1 MRYKA
6 RKKDHYL
13 IVKAKASFGE
23 QVDEGTLYRFQSLRL
38 RGFLNPVMIK
48 KKVVEY
54 QGPVGITLQ
63 ERLKSSITKRDFL
76 RIMEYT
82 VVAVQKIQ
90 LNKLSLDRVL
100 LNPQYV
106 YINDV
111 TKEMQFLYI
120 PSDKPIQTLG
130 VTGFFDAI
138 IYAAIPS
145 HEDDMEYVA
154 RTNDRIKSMKEFSAE
169 KLELFIQKEDRE
181 IVNIIRKQH
190 SGQSGVMD
198 TARTIHN
205 RPGQDP

>member
-1 MRYKA
+1 M
-6 RKKDHYL
+6 
-13 IVKAKASFGE
+13 
-23 QVDEGTLYRFQSLRL
+23 
-38 RGFLNPVMIK
+38 
-48 KKVVEY
+48 
-54 QGPVGITLQ
+54 
-63 ERLKSSITKRDFL
+63 
-76 RIMEYT
+76 
-82 VVAVQKIQ
+82 VAVQKIQ

-205 RPGQDP
+205 RPGPCGFWLLVYDETGDMLYAGRYDSSLTPTYHKQSCSLAHEYAFEPQWKEK